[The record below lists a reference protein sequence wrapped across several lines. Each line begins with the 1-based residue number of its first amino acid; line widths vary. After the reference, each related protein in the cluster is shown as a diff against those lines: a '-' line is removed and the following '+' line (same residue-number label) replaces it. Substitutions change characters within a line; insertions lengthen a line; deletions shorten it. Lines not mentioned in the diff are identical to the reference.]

1 MSKKSKI
8 RLIKRIIKVCVAML
22 ILVLLILLGF
32 FVKHTHTFEGAN
44 MKKWLELSVSQ
55 QTQTVKRIIPQ
66 FDDDALLLQCITKIA
81 ELPDSEKMNIRDAAV
96 LCYNGIK
103 INETETDEK

>member
-8 RLIKRIIKVCVAML
+8 RLIKRIIKVFIAVV

-32 FVKHTHTFEGAN
+32 FVKHTRTFEDAN
-44 MKKWLELSVSQ
+44 MKKWLELSASQ

-66 FDDDALLLQCITKIA
+66 FDGDTLLVQCITKIA

-103 INETETDEK
+103 INETETNEK